1 MAESSGWEKLKCALP
16 TFYPS
21 ALCRGKPSATAVVE
35 TALGVIVR
43 SNSSEVCLVAVI
55 NGVNKIKPL
64 DPLTSLAE
72 LINHLLC
79 PRFLSPPVGSP
90 VVLHI
95 PKEERSASAF

>member
-1 MAESSGWEKLKCALP
+1 M
-16 TFYPS
+16 FYPS

-72 LINHLLC
+72 LINHLLR